1 MRVLKMR
8 QGETAPLVKVED
20 DRLVTTSSVPAE
32 VLLGELTGE
41 ILTKEEMATRL
52 EEYKVA
58 GSYSRVWKI
67 RLNLRMDTEPLQ
79 KPGSDFRWRSIVALS
94 HSDLTKFCVTGW
106 RSTLACQ
113 MQESKN
119 GRWRASLALL
129 SSPTGPWTRMRK
141 SPSILDIS

>member
-1 MRVLKMR
+1 MRVQKMR
-8 QGETAPLVKVED
+8 EGETAPLVKVED

-32 VLLGELTGE
+32 VFLGELTGE

-67 RLNLRMDTEPLQ
+67 GLNLRMDTEPLQ
-79 KPGSDFRWRSIVALS
+79 KPGSDFRLKYYN
-94 HSDLTKFCVTGW
+94 SDLTKFCVTGW

-129 SSPTGPWTRMRK
+129 SSPTGPWRRMRK